1 VRQKVRQKIDERRSS
16 PQQRG
21 SERLTFGL

>member
-1 VRQKVRQKIDERRSS
+1 VRQKVRQKIDKRRSS